1 MMSFEVFK
9 EVAKEKIK
17 DYLPEQFQDFS
28 VDIKTVK
35 KVNREKVS
43 MCIRDPKPEKSI
55 NPTIYIDDMYEQY
68 RAGDD
73 LGKVLT
79 DAAHIY
85 VTAYENPV
93 MSSQNLGFDDAK
105 EKVIM
110 VLVNTEQN
118 KELLKDVPHRE
129 FHDLSVVYRMVF
141 GRDENGIMSSIVD
154 NSVLKEIGMTEDEL
168 FQAAVVNT
176 KEMFPAVIKPM
187 SEIIMEM
194 LIKDGM
200 PRETAEMMM
209 EELGQNETMWVL
221 TNEIDV
227 NGAVSMLYEEN
238 LHKVAEQLGDD
249 LYVLPS
255 SIHEVIL
262 VPASLGTPEQMADM
276 VQEANMSVVS
286 LGDRLSNDV
295 YHYDKDIRK
304 LTMATDTP
312 NKRLDGIV
320 AEMPLVYENE
330 KKR

>member
-9 EVAKEKIK
+9 EVVREKIK

-28 VDIKTVK
+28 VDIKTVQK
-35 KVNREKVS
+35 INREKVGL
-43 MCIRDPKPEKSI
+43 CIRDPKPEKSI
-55 NPTIYIDDMYEQY
+55 NPTIYVDDMYEQY

-79 DAAHIY
+79 DAAKIY

-105 EKVIM
+105 ENVIM

-118 KELLKDVPHRE
+118 KELLQTVPHRE

-141 GRDENGIMSSIVD
+141 GRDENGMMSSIVD

-176 KEMFPAVIKPM
+176 KEKFPPVIKPM
-187 SEIIMEM
+187 TEIIVDM

-200 PRETAEMMM
+200 PRDIAKMMM
-209 EELGQNETMWVL
+209 EELGLDEKMWVL

-238 LHKVAEQLGDD
+238 LHKVAEQLGED

-255 SIHEVIL
+255 SIHETIL
-262 VPASLGTPEQMADM
+262 VPTSLGEPEQLAEW
-276 VQEANMSVVS
+276 VQEVNMNAVS

-295 YHYDKDIRK
+295 YHYDKELRK
-304 LTMATDTP
+304 LSMATDTP

>member
-9 EVAKEKIK
+9 EVVREKIK

-28 VDIKTVK
+28 VDIKTVQK
-35 KVNREKVS
+35 INREKVGL
-43 MCIRDPKPEKSI
+43 CIRDPEPEKSI
-55 NPTIYIDDMYEQY
+55 NPTIYVDDMYEQY

-79 DAAHIY
+79 DAAKIY

-93 MSSQNLGFDDAK
+93 MSLQNLGFDDAK

-141 GRDENGIMSSIVD
+141 GRDENGMMSSIVD

-176 KEMFPAVIKPM
+176 KEKFPTVIKPM
-187 SEIIMEM
+187 SEIIVNM

-200 PRETAEMMM
+200 PTDIANMML
-209 EELGQNETMWVL
+209 EELGQ
-221 TNEIDV
+221 D
-227 NGAVSMLYEEN
+227 
-238 LHKVAEQLGDD
+238 
-249 LYVLPS
+249 
-255 SIHEVIL
+255 
-262 VPASLGTPEQMADM
+262 EQMWA
-276 VQEANMSVVS
+276 
-286 LGDRLSNDV
+286 
-295 YHYDKDIRK
+295 I
-304 LTMATDTP
+304 T
-312 NKRLDGIV
+312 
-320 AEMPLVYENE
+320 
-330 KKR
+330 